1 MAAKK
6 ATRNA
11 KGAGMIRQRADGSW
25 EARYTAGRDPGTGK
39 QIQKSV
45 YGKTQKEVRKKL
57 TEKLSQLDQGVY
69 TEPAKLTVGGW
80 LDIWLAEYVQGKVKP
95 FTVDSYR
102 VQIETHIKPALGA
115 VKLAALNTPAIQKFY
130 NQLRQPQGERA
141 SLSPKTIKNIHGVF
155 HSALKKAAAL
165 RYIPYNPS
173 DACELPRMEKKE
185 IQPLDDAA
193 IAAFLKAVQGDQFEI
208 LYKVTVFTGMREG
221 EILGLQW
228 DCIDFDAGTIT
239 VRRQLQKEKKKGGVH
254 YLSDPKNSKPRTI
267 KPARAVMQLLQHRR
281 AQQCADQLRAGELW
295 DNPWNLVF
303 TNETGRHLVAGT
315 VYKDF
320 KRKAAEIG
328 LPDARFHD
336 LRHSYAVAALQAGDD
351 VKTVQ
356 GNLGHHTAAFTLDVY
371 GHVTEKMKQQSADR
385 MEAFIKSVS
394 KL

>member
-1 MAAKK
+1 MAKK
-6 ATRNA
+6 ST
-11 KGAGMIRQRADGSW
+11 KGGGTIRQRADGRW
-25 EARYTAGRDPGTGK
+25 EARYTVGVDPGTGK

-45 YGKTQKEVRKKL
+45 YAKTQKEVRKKL
-57 TEKLSQLDQGVY
+57 TEKLAQLDQGIY
-69 TEPAKLTVGGW
+69 TEPARLTVSNW
-80 LDIWLAEYVQGKVKP
+80 LDIWLEEYVQGKVKP

-130 NQLRQPQGERA
+130 NQLGHPQGGRSA
-141 SLSPKTIKNIHGVF
+141 LSPKTIKNIHGVF

-173 DACELPRMEKKE
+173 DACELPRIEKKE
-185 IQPLDDAA
+185 IQPLDDAV
-193 IAAFLKAVQGDQFEI
+193 IAAFLKAVEGDRFEI

-228 DCIDFDAGTIT
+228 DCVDFDTGTINI
-239 VRRQLQKEKKKGGVH
+239 RRQLQKEKKKGGVH

-267 KPARAVMQLLQHRR
+267 KPARAIMQLLQRRR
-281 AQQCADQLRAGELW
+281 AQQCANRLRAGKLW

-303 TNETGRHLVAGT
+303 TNETGRHLIAGT

-356 GNLGHHTAAFTLDVY
+356 GNLGHHTAPFTLDVY
-371 GHVTEKMKQQSADR
+371 EHITEKMKQQSADR
-385 MEAFIKSVS
+385 MEAFIESIS
-394 KL
+394 NL

>member
-1 MAAKK
+1 MKKNITKAAKNSG
-6 ATRNA
+6 T
-11 KGAGMIRQRADGSW
+11 IRHRSDGRW
-25 EARYTAGRDPGTGK
+25 EARYTVGVDPGTGK

-57 TEKLSQLDQGVY
+57 TEKLSQLDQGIY

-130 NQLRQPQGERA
+130 NQLGQPQGERA
-141 SLSPKTIKNIHGVF
+141 ALSPKTIKNIHGVF

-193 IAAFLKAVQGDQFEI
+193 IAALLKAVEGDRFEI

-228 DCIDFDAGTIT
+228 DCIDFEAGTIT
-239 VRRQLQKEKKKGGVH
+239 IRRQLQKEKKKGGVH

-356 GNLGHHTAAFTLDVY
+356 GNLGHHTASFTLDVY

-394 KL
+394 NL

>member
-57 TEKLSQLDQGVY
+57 TEKLSQLDQGIY

-130 NQLRQPQGERA
+130 NQLGQPHGERA
-141 SLSPKTIKNIHGVF
+141 ALSPKTIKNIHGVF

-193 IAAFLKAVQGDQFEI
+193 IAAFLKAVQGDRFEI

-228 DCIDFDAGTIT
+228 DCIDFEAGTIT
-239 VRRQLQKEKKKGGVH
+239 IQRQLQKEKKKGGTY
-254 YLSDPKNSKPRTI
+254 YLSDPKNSKPRAI
-267 KPARAVMQLLQHRR
+267 KPAHAVMQLLHHRR

-385 MEAFIKSVS
+385 MEVFIKSVS